1 MKQARR
7 YVRRRTFHP
16 QFSNVVRWWQAPAG
30 SGAELLNRLDVSKY
44 YVIRTIIIL
53 DASVEGY

>member
-1 MKQARR
+1 M
-7 YVRRRTFHP
+7 RRRTFHP

-44 YVIRTIIIL
+44 YVIRTIIIV